1 MGLGMRELMF
11 VVLEGTN
18 NYEEDQALISTINNW
33 QKDFIALRL
42 SSSSLQWRETNWR
55 KLKGTKRRKK
65 KKTDTSF
72 HTTQNKKIFL
82 TTQEKKNREKVRG
95 SFGK

>member
-33 QKDFIALRL
+33 HKDFIALRL
-42 SSSSLQWRETNWR
+42 SSSSLQCY
-55 KLKGTKRRKK
+55 G
-65 KKTDTSF
+65 
-72 HTTQNKKIFL
+72 
-82 TTQEKKNREKVRG
+82 KKNPEYF
-95 SFGK
+95 SIALTI